1 MTQTKELIMHTT
13 PLVLKQ
19 LNMVLTSELTSIN
32 QYFLHA
38 RMFKNWGYEA
48 LNSMEYKKSIK
59 DMKQADALIE
69 RVLFLEGLPN
79 LQALGKLYIGEDPA
93 EMLSCDVKFQ
103 HEHIALLVD
112 SIELLEQQQDYVSR
126 DLLTKQLVDEEEY
139 LDSLLTQQ
147 QQISDMGIALY
158 LQAQL

>member
-1 MTQTKELIMHTT
+1 MQISATVIA
-13 PLVLKQ
+13 Q
-19 LNMVLTSELTSIN
+19 LNAVLTSELTSIN

-48 LNSMEYKKSIK
+48 LNTAEYKKSIK

-79 LQALGKLYIGEDPA
+79 LQALGKLYIGEEPE

-103 HEHIALLVD
+103 TQHIALLSD
-112 SIELLEQQQDYVSR
+112 SITILETEQDFVSR

-139 LDSLLTQQ
+139 LDFLLTQQ
-147 QQISDMGIALY
+147 QQIADMGLARY